1 MYLERAQGVRLREL
15 MDFFPAV
22 VVTGARQ
29 VGKSTMVQH
38 TLAAHA
44 DLVVFDPVLDVENAR
59 REPDL
64 FLDNHRR
71 PLVLDE
77 IQYVPE
83 LVASLKRRIDKD
95 RSPGQYVLTGSQHW
109 GVLASV
115 SESLAGRAVFLDLE
129 GFSLAEL
136 ARHAGVPWLST
147 WFPGSAEFPAL
158 PAGRLKL
165 ERPLFEQLWRGFLP
179 EAQFLPAAQVPVFL
193 AAYLRTYVERD
204 VRALAEV
211 SDWQLFGRFV
221 RLAAALTAQE
231 VKFAHLGRELGLSP
245 ETSKRWLAM
254 LKATFQWY
262 EVPGYSGNVAKRVS
276 LKPKGYFADTGLACL
291 AQAIS
296 TPGAVASHPTW
307 GALFETAVVAEV
319 RKACALMSP
328 SPNLYHWRSHGGAEV
343 DLLLERDATFHPIEV
358 KGTSH
363 PSRSDTSGISAFRKA
378 HPNLRIGRG
387 LVIAP
392 VERAYPLSEQ
402 DWAIPWDACV

>member
-1 MYLERAQGVRLREL
+1 MYLERAQAARLREL
-15 MDFFPAV
+15 MGFFPAV

-29 VGKSTMVQH
+29 VGKSTMIQH

-44 DLVVFDPVLDVENAR
+44 DIVVFDPVLDVENAR

-77 IQYVPE
+77 IQYAPE

-95 RSPGQYVLTGSQHW
+95 RTPGQYVLTGSQQW

-136 ARHAGVPWLST
+136 ARNAGTSWLQA
-147 WFPGSAEFPAL
+147 WLDGAAEPQAPSL
-158 PAGRLKL
+158 NRLKL
-165 ERPLFEQLWRGFLP
+165 DRPLFEQLWRGFLP
-179 EAQFLPAAQVPVFL
+179 EAQFLPAAHVPVFL
-193 AAYLRTYVERD
+193 TAYLRTYVERD
-204 VRALAEV
+204 VRTLADV

-231 VKFAHLGRELGLSP
+231 VKFAHLGRELGLNP

-254 LKATFQWY
+254 LTATFQWH
-262 EVPGYSGNVAKRVS
+262 EVPGYSGNLAKRVS

-296 TPGAVASHPTW
+296 TPAAVASHPSW
-307 GALFETAVVAEV
+307 GALFETAIVAEI

-343 DLLLERDATFHPIEV
+343 DLLLERDGKFHPIEV

-363 PSRSDTSGISAFRKA
+363 PSRSDTSGIAAFRKA
-378 HPNLRIGRG
+378 HPGLRIGQG

-392 VERAYPLSEQ
+392 VERSYPLSEQ
-402 DWAIPWDACV
+402 DWAFPWDACV